1 MRTASSGSLL
11 LVVLLMVIWLM
22 ASNVFAQEDAAKAIV
37 GVWEGTSTSGS
48 TTGQT
53 RLVFSQ
59 DGDKLKWKW
68 SWTASFGNGEAEGTV
83 TKIALPCLELN
94 GAYTSHPNKRVGNS
108 PVTMTLTVQDDQI
121 HGSGLTA
128 TVNTPFT
135 LKVTK
140 KK

>member
-1 MRTASSGSLL
+1 MLLLRHPGAARDRLAPLPSAVLRRNSQGECDMRTASSGSLL

-94 GAYTSHPNKRVGNS
+94 GAYTSHP
-108 PVTMTLTVQDDQI
+108 
-121 HGSGLTA
+121 
-128 TVNTPFT
+128 
-135 LKVTK
+135 
-140 KK
+140 